1 MIFENEMVGSD
12 LVIITWQCNFWGCH
26 RVGDRN
32 VKFNVDFVLLEGN
45 DVPAFAKPASS
56 LLVRFQPKPAT
67 RKSAGFKNEPI
78 EVCFSFI
85 ILGTLLPLW
94 VSLIT
99 IRKWFEL
106 NISV

>member
-12 LVIITWQCNFWGCH
+12 LIIITWQCNFWGCH

-32 VKFNVDFVLLEGN
+32 VKFNVEFV
-45 DVPAFAKPASS
+45 PASS

-99 IRKWFEL
+99 ICKWFEL